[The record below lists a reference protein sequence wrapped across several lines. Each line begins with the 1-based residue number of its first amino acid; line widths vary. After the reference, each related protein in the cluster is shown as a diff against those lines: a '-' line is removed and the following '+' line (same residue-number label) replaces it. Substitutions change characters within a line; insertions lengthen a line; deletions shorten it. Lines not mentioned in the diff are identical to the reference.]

1 VVNVVA
7 DAPAWGLTV
16 TYWLHMLATVAWI
29 GGLAALALL
38 VLPAARS
45 SLDPGGQAALLA
57 RIQRRLDP
65 LAWFSL
71 LVLLGTGLFQMS
83 ASPNYQGFLAVENTW
98 AAAILVK
105 HLVFGGMVAVSAW
118 NTWGLLP
125 ALRRAALRQAA
136 LKKTPPG
143 AAGGAD
149 SPEMERLQRQ
159 SQRLLN
165 VNLVL
170 SVMVL
175 LLTALARVS

>member
-1 VVNVVA
+1 MGA

-16 TYWLHMLATVAWI
+16 TYWLHMLATVAWV
-29 GGLAALALL
+29 GGLAALALV
-38 VLPAARS
+38 VLPAVRG
-45 SLDPGGQAALLA
+45 SLDPGGQAVLLE

-71 LVLLGTGLFQMS
+71 LVLVGTGMFQMS
-83 ASPNYQGFLAVENTW
+83 ASPYYQGFLAVENTW
-98 AAAILVK
+98 AAAILAK

-136 LKKTPPG
+136 LKKTLPG
-143 AAGGAD
+143 EAGGTD
-149 SPEMERLQRQ
+149 SPEIAKLQRQ
-159 SQRLLN
+159 SRRMLN

-170 SVMVL
+170 SVAVL